1 MLLEDYYGLGN
12 AWRSHDG
19 SNKKIDTH
27 SFIESTRTFMPQ
39 HTDLYDIDTS
49 DSIQS

>member
-1 MLLEDYYGLGN
+1 MDLGMHGDHMTE
-12 AWRSHDG
+12 AT
-19 SNKKIDTH
+19 KTIDTH